1 MFHVF
6 ASEIALSGWNQSCG
20 CYSSLLN
27 KSNLI
32 IEKLCT
38 RLKHDKCYLANRLP
52 NCKIIWSDLLPR
64 NWIGV
69 VTCAPS
75 SENRR
80 ELTGLVQWAIASVN
94 GKAANHPNI
103 EFLEDCLFR
112 VDRVHISDVGNAI
125 ITIIT
130 N

>member
-1 MFHVF
+1 M
-6 ASEIALSGWNQSCG
+6 
-20 CYSSLLN
+20 
-27 KSNLI
+27 
-32 IEKLCT
+32 
-38 RLKHDKCYLANRLP
+38 
-52 NCKIIWSDLLPR
+52 
-64 NWIGV
+64 
-69 VTCAPS
+69 TCAPS

-103 EFLEDCLFR
+103 EFLEDGLFR
-112 VDRVHISDVGNAI
+112 VDRVHMSDVGNAI